1 MSNAA
6 KWVNT
11 IGLVLGMVGV
21 VMIFKWGPPQ
31 PSFEGDSLLL
41 ESTDE
46 KKLAAEKAKYKYLS
60 QIGLALIGVS
70 FALQLCGTWF

>member
-1 MSNAA
+1 MSDIA
-6 KWVNT
+6 KWANR

-21 VMIFKWGPPQ
+21 FMIFVWDPPQ
-31 PSFEGDSLLL
+31 PSFGGDSILL

-60 QIGLALIGVS
+60 RIGLAFIGIS
-70 FALQLCGTWF
+70 FALQLWGTWL